1 VLRYVEESTPE
12 GRVIELDPRLR
23 PEGRNGALAPAL
35 KTYFHYLE
43 NSTEIWERQ
52 ALTRARPAAGNREI
66 AAKLMAAIREVAFPP
81 EWKTEWSD
89 ELRHIK
95 NRMETERAAGGK
107 STFDVKLGAGGISDI
122 EWCAQWLS
130 MKHGHAHPQLQTPST
145 INQLQA
151 AAAVKVL
158 LEEDSQKLQEAYQ
171 FLRRAELRRQIVHRR
186 SESAVKRDSRD
197 FIVWARSMFP
207 DEPENIAC
215 EQFEDMW
222 NNHTVTVRSIFEKI
236 RDEL

>member
-1 VLRYVEESTPE
+1 MRYLDELTPE

-81 EWKTEWSD
+81 EWKIEWSD

-122 EWCAQWLS
+122 EWCAQWLA
-130 MKHGHAHPQLQTPST
+130 MKHGHAFPQLQTPST
-145 INQLQA
+145 TNQLQA
-151 AAAVKVL
+151 AAEAKVL
-158 LEEDSQKLQEAYQ
+158 LEEDSQQLQDAYQ

-186 SESAVKRDSRD
+186 SENAVKRDSRD

-207 DEPENIAC
+207 DEPQDTAC
-215 EQFEDMW
+215 EQFEEMW
-222 NNHTVTVRSIFEKI
+222 HNHTVTVRSIFEKI